1 MSNALP
7 WINEELDEIERR
19 GLRRRRRM
27 VEPLPGGRC
36 RIDGREMW
44 NFAGNDYLS
53 LSQDPRVIAAA
64 QQAAAE
70 AGTGATASALICGRT
85 QWHARLEEQLAQFE
99 GTESA
104 LLFPTGFA
112 ANMGVIVAVV
122 GREDAVFSD
131 RLNHASLVDGC
142 RLSKAAL
149 TIYDRNY
156 LSALGEALSAA
167 SSVRRRLIVTDS
179 IFSMDGD
186 AAPLADLCELAES
199 HDAMLMIDEAHATG
213 VFGAQGKGFAEF
225 AGVEDRVHFRV
236 GTLSKA
242 VGASGGFVSGSQS
255 LIEWLWNRA
264 RPQIFST
271 ALPPPVCAA
280 SCAAVDIIRTEPQR
294 RAELL
299 QRCTDFRA
307 ALIAEGFAT
316 IPAAVAPIFP
326 ILLDDPQLAV
336 QTAAALEERGFLV
349 GAIRPPSVPPGTSRL
364 RITLSWAHDRRV
376 IEDFTTALSDV
387 LRDVALGS

>member
-7 WINEELDEIERR
+7 WIDEELDEIERR
-19 GLRRRRRM
+19 GLRRRRRI

-44 NFAGNDYLS
+44 NFAGNDYLN

-64 QQAAAE
+64 QQAATE

-85 QWHARLEEQLAQFE
+85 QWHARLEEQLAEFE

-149 TIYDRNY
+149 TIYDRKN
-156 LSALGEALSAA
+156 LNALGEALSAA
-167 SSVRRRLIVTDS
+167 ATVRRRLIVTDS

-186 AAPLADLCELAES
+186 AAPLAELCELAEA
-199 HDAMLMIDEAHATG
+199 HDAMLLIDEAHATG
-213 VFGAQGKGFAEF
+213 VFGAKGQGVAEL
-225 AGVEDRVHFRV
+225 AGIKNRVHFRV

-264 RPQIFST
+264 RSQVFST

-280 SCAAVDIIRTEPQR
+280 ASAAVEIIRTEPQR
-294 RAELL
+294 RTELL
-299 QRCTDFRA
+299 QRCGDFRA
-307 ALIAEGFAT
+307 ALITEGFAT
-316 IPAAVAPIFP
+316 ISAAVAPIIP

-336 QTAAALEERGFLV
+336 RTAAALEERGFLV

-364 RITLSWAHDRRV
+364 RITLSWAHDSRV
-376 IEDFTTALSDV
+376 IEEFTTALRDV
-387 LRDVALGS
+387 LRDVAFGS

>member
-44 NFAGNDYLS
+44 NFAGNDYLN

-85 QWHARLEEQLAQFE
+85 QWHARLEEQLAEFE

-149 TIYDRNY
+149 TIYDRKN
-156 LSALGEALSAA
+156 LSALSEALSAA

-186 AAPLADLCELAES
+186 AAPLVELCELAEA

-225 AGVEDRVHFRV
+225 AGVEDRVHFRI

-242 VGASGGFVSGSQS
+242 LGASGGIVSGSQS
-255 LIEWLWNRA
+255 LIDWLWNRA

-280 SCAAVDIIRTEPQR
+280 AGAAVEIIRTEPQR
-294 RAELL
+294 RTELL
-299 QRCTDFRA
+299 QRCGDFRA

-316 IPAAVAPIFP
+316 IEAAVAPIIP

-336 QTAAALEERGFLV
+336 RTAAALEERGFLV

-364 RITLSWAHDRRV
+364 RITLSWAHDWRV
-376 IEDFTTALSDV
+376 IEEFITALRDV
-387 LRDVALGS
+387 LRDVAQGS